1 LRKPIG
7 KAGLA
12 RRMKM
17 RLKLSVIAIAIF
29 LGLAVYEPITA
40 ADTNDILKDIDKMAS
55 LGEKAEPS
63 LVSSVAEE
71 IEKNPKEISAALI
84 PRLKDKDLTEVQMA
98 TYVWAL
104 GQAKDPGAVDAIID
118 VYKKTNSNLVQGNC
132 LGALANT
139 GGNQSGDF
147 LLSALD
153 STKDKEMRYNILN
166 LLGQMQYEKALPE
179 TDEILKLDIKNYYW
193 LPMLVFGKMGDKS
206 VPFLMG
212 KINDPDLNVRAN
224 AVNLLGQWLLSTE
237 AAQPMFEHYW
247 TEKDTGIS
255 GMILSSLKDI
265 VPDFS
270 IITKYFKEVVGR
282 EKNEELLNL
291 AQKTLDSMNNMKA
304 DVESYMKKK
313 KVSDEAFR
321 KEYERL
327 FKSAGKDGDY
337 EILAASSTLKN
348 EPELKRLRERILLRN
363 SDEAFYDYRKINVI
377 IIENRLGANIQSQKV
392 VKP

>member
-1 LRKPIG
+1 
-7 KAGLA
+7 
-12 RRMKM
+12 
-17 RLKLSVIAIAIF
+17 
-29 LGLAVYEPITA
+29 
-40 ADTNDILKDIDKMAS
+40 
-55 LGEKAEPS
+55 
-63 LVSSVAEE
+63 
-71 IEKNPKEISAALI
+71 
-84 PRLKDKDLTEVQMA
+84 
-98 TYVWAL
+98 
-104 GQAKDPGAVDAIID
+104 
-118 VYKKTNSNLVQGNC
+118 
-132 LGALANT
+132 
-139 GGNQSGDF
+139 
-147 LLSALD
+147 
-153 STKDKEMRYNILN
+153 MRYNILN

-206 VPFLMG
+206 VLFLMG